1 MNVFQYDED
10 FAMYNP
16 CWLLPAVPHSE
27 RLLLSKN
34 FINFHSIK
42 FYVLYNPY
50 KNPYNAAY
58 HYTDICF
65 LQEVRV

>member
-1 MNVFQYDED
+1 MFFNMTKISLCIILVGFCQL
-10 FAMYNP
+10 FP
-16 CWLLPAVPHSE
+16 I
-27 RLLLSKN
+27 LSVSFSNN

-42 FYVLYNPY
+42 FYVFYNPY

>member
-1 MNVFQYDED
+1 MNVFNMTKISLCIILVGFCQL
-10 FAMYNP
+10 FPIQN
-16 CWLLPAVPHSE
+16 VSF
-27 RLLLSKN
+27 SKN